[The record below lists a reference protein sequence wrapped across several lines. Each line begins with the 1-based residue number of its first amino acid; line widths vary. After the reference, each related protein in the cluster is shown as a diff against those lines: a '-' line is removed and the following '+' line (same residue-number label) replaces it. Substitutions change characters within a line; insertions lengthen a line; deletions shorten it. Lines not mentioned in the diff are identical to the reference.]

1 VKRRAF
7 TLLDTLL
14 SLGLFSLLTLVLFSV
29 FAQGTSLFTLGVNR
43 SDLHSELRAI
53 NALMS
58 REVNHSSFYSLAIH
72 NVGTT
77 IFTPRRLDYPNQ
89 LESVHRDAFSCAA
102 LRNPLEETS
111 YVAATGAP
119 LWDCHCVY
127 FSSQESPYG
136 KLMRFRVGQAADE
149 RQFPLA
155 SFPGIINT
163 YTSAALPG
171 TFRVLS
177 QRLMEF
183 SVERQLAD
191 QLLIV
196 RLSLRANRGRLTQAK
211 RSTAEILESR
221 LVFKLENT
229 WPRL

>member
-1 VKRRAF
+1 MKRKAF

-29 FAQGTSLFTLGVNR
+29 FAQGTSLFSLGVSR
-43 SDLHSELRAI
+43 SDLHSELRNI
-53 NALMS
+53 SALMG
-58 REVNHSSFYSLAIH
+58 REINHSSFYSLAIE
-72 NVGTT
+72 NTGTT
-77 IFTPRRLDYPNQ
+77 IFTPRDLTRPEQ
-89 LESVHRDAFSCAA
+89 QEQVHRDAFSCAA
-102 LRNPLEETS
+102 LRNPMEESS
-111 YVAATGAP
+111 YAPSTGSP

-136 KLMRFRVGQAADE
+136 KLMRFRVAQAADE
-149 RQFPLA
+149 RQFPLG

-163 YTSAALPG
+163 YSATAMPG

-183 SVERQLAD
+183 AVERVLAD
-191 QLLIV
+191 QLLII
-196 RLSLRANRGRLTQAK
+196 RLSLRGNEGRITQGHK
-211 RSTAEILESR
+211 STAEILESK